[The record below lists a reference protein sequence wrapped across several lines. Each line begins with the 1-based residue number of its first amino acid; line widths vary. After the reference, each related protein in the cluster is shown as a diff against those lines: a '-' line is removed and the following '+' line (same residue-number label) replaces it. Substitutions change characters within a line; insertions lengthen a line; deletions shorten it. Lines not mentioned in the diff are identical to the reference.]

1 MVRLRKGKEL
11 TTEQEVVYEGTFK
24 QGVFQQNKA
33 SLSKEVLLECLSKRL
48 PVNPFLSKSLFQA
61 SL

>member
-1 MVRLRKGKEL
+1 MKEL
-11 TTEQEVVYEGTFK
+11 LNKAFFNK
-24 QGVFQQNKA
+24 NKA
-33 SLSKEVLLECLSKRL
+33 SLSKEVLLESQGKRL

>member
-1 MVRLRKGKEL
+1 MKGLLNKA
-11 TTEQEVVYEGTFK
+11 FFNK
-24 QGVFQQNKA
+24 NKA

-48 PVNPFLSKSLFQA
+48 PANPFLSKSLFQA